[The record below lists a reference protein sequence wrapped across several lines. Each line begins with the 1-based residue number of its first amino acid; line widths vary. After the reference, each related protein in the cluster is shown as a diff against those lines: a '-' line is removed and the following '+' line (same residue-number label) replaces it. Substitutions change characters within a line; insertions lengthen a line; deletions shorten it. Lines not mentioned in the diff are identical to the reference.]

1 MSDKL
6 GTLEA
11 GKYAD
16 IIATDISPLKE
27 IEALLDVDFV
37 MKGGQ
42 VYKNK

>member
-1 MSDKL
+1 MSDSI

-16 IIATDISPLKE
+16 IIAVDESPLDN

-37 MKGGQ
+37 MKGGK
-42 VYKNK
+42 VY